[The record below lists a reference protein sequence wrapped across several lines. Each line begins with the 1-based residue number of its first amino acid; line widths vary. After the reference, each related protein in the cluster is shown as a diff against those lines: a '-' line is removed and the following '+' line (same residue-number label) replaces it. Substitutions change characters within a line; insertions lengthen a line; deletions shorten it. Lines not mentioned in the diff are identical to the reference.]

1 MVLGDNSWIG
11 GKLLSDLYERPTGE
25 SGWMGT
31 DPRFSDSDYFYWDE
45 IQPSQLEILGDGIPD
60 GWESHH
66 GLDPLN
72 ASDAILDSDLDG
84 WDQNRTNHYPRRH
97 YWHVTMGGVVQYFEE
112 YLVDF
117 DDSSHVTP
125 GLRGTKLYSQS
136 EQLIFDHSTAVSLG
150 IRGSLNSA
158 RPS

>member
-1 MVLGDNSWIG
+1 MRDGFDFNGDGSIDEGELFTNTEEYQFGIPDGWITERDGLWCWGEIHGLEENSCQTTH
-11 GKLLSDLYERPTGE
+11 ERPTGE

-31 DPRFSDSDYFYWDE
+31 DPRFSDSDYFFWDE

-84 WDQNRTNHYPRRH
+84 WDQNRDGI
-97 YWHVTMGGVVQYFEE
+97 VTQDVTTGTSQWGVVQ
-112 YLVDF
+112 
-117 DDSSHVTP
+117 
-125 GLRGTKLYSQS
+125 
-136 EQLIFDHSTAVSLG
+136 
-150 IRGSLNSA
+150 
-158 RPS
+158 